1 MRNLLILFA
10 LFFLFSCNLSN
21 QDYELP
27 SGYMFFRGGG
37 ETNSILRDHDIII
50 RGGAVDYSYNEDYIF
65 FSIDCTKA
73 TEPRI
78 LSKELL
84 FYYIHDIKKDTLY
97 KPVSYKAFKEFIKEN
112 KIDKELDISKQRY

>member
-1 MRNLLILFA
+1 
-10 LFFLFSCNLSN
+10 
-21 QDYELP
+21 
-27 SGYMFFRGGG
+27 MFFRGGG

-73 TEPRI
+73 REPRI
-78 LSKELL
+78 LSKQLL